1 MCSPFSAEK
10 MDDTALLTFE
20 DCDRIVRQQL
30 DNATIVN
37 FEVTSSPS
45 QNYSIKVKVSHD
57 GRTKVLTFFGKRTE
71 KIPKMNEILY
81 EDFKKVIP
89 QFEPGIT
96 PQLYLKKEDFLIFED
111 LEVQGFH
118 TCDPKSGLLSLNHIR
133 VVLHVLAKFHA
144 ACFAF
149 EETKSK
155 ATHKIFTLES
165 DYLVD
170 YSNVFLQKDEVV
182 SVVSSLLDNTE
193 DDFSRTMKDLEE
205 RQHSSKFRRT
215 LCHGRLTSKNIMFKC
230 AKGVPEECKLT
241 NFRPNYY
248 ASPVCDVL
256 QLIFFNTSEDLRRH
270 HFESLLHHYH
280 KCLKKELEKYRTD
293 VDKILS
299 INDLQV
305 AVHHFLPLIKL
316 ETVLLMQEKRCQGKL
331 VAEAEQAL
339 KEVLTC
345 SLLSREDCYVIV
357 KNKMGTTSYELES
370 FEVTTLR
377 DVSGF
382 LGEYH
387 RLQIKVIHLS
397 EEKTINCFV
406 KCTPKGRTPQDIA
419 RDLDSFSREVFMY
432 QILVP
437 QMQKHGIDT
446 INECIPACYFQR
458 HDDCI
463 VFEDMSL
470 LNYRN
475 LSALSPLDFSM
486 LIMVTRKFA
495 KFHASSLV
503 LEEKMSKEGGKPYRL
518 IDAYS
523 DYFKET
529 LFFEDTKHLG
539 ARQIAA
545 GIKSIHDAIDLFPEL
560 QTKTNKDN
568 FQKFWP
574 TFKKLFYSVGKTSDR
589 YRNVLSHGDLWTS
602 NLLVHFDETD
612 KPDDCVLIDFQIVR
626 YCPPGYDL
634 LSILHLTTD
643 RATRLKHETELLQIY
658 YDELS
663 RVLLLYGYRVDDIYP
678 FEDFLGCVKYMK
690 PLMVLHAAMECVLTM
705 CTPEEINSF
714 LTNDEVCRRVFFE
727 DRKEFMVAMCQ
738 KSTRYKTRLR
748 ECILDVYDY
757 CNSMSS

>member
-1 MCSPFSAEK
+1 MEDA
-10 MDDTALLTFE
+10 ALLTSE
-20 DCDRIVRQQL
+20 DCDRVVKQHL

-37 FEVTSSPS
+37 FEVIPSPS
-45 QNYSIKVKVSHD
+45 QNYSIKVNVYHD
-57 GRTKVLTFFGKRTE
+57 GQAKVLTFFGKRTE

-81 EDFKKVIP
+81 DDFKKVIP
-89 QFEPGIT
+89 EFEPGIT

-111 LEVQGFH
+111 LDLQGFH
-118 TCDPKSGLLSLNHIR
+118 TCDSKSGFLNLNHIR
-133 VVLHVLAKFHA
+133 IVLHVLAKFHS

-149 EETKSK
+149 EEAKSK
-155 ATHKIFTLES
+155 ATQKSFTLES
-165 DYLVD
+165 EYLVD
-170 YSNVFLQKDEVV
+170 HSNVFLQKDDVL

-193 DDFSRTMKDLEE
+193 DDFSKTMKDLDE

-215 LCHGRLTSKNIMFKC
+215 LCHGKLTSKNIMFKC
-230 AKGVPEECKLT
+230 AKGVPEECKLI

-280 KCLKKELEKYRTD
+280 RCLKKELEKYRTD
-293 VDKILS
+293 VDQILS
-299 INDLQV
+299 NKDLQA

-316 ETVLLMQEKRCQGKL
+316 ERVLLMKEKRNQDQL
-331 VAEAEQAL
+331 LAEAEQAL
-339 KEVLTC
+339 REVLIYP
-345 SLLSREDCYVIV
+345 LLSREDCYVIV
-357 KNKMGTTSYELES
+357 KNKIGTTSFELES
-370 FEVTTLR
+370 FEVTPLS

-406 KCTPKGRTPQDIA
+406 KCTPKSGTPQEIA
-419 RDLDSFSREVFMY
+419 RDLDTFSREVFMY

-437 QMQKHGIDT
+437 QMQNLGIDI
-446 INECIPACYFQR
+446 INECIPACYCQR
-458 HDDCI
+458 HDDFL

-470 LNYRN
+470 RNYRN
-475 LSALSPLDFSM
+475 LSALAPLDFTM
-486 LIMVTRKFA
+486 LTMATRKLA
-495 KFHASSLV
+495 RFHASSLI
-503 LEEKMSKEGGKPYRL
+503 LEERISEGGGKPYRL

-523 DYFKET
+523 DYFKEP
-529 LFFEDTKHLG
+529 LFFEDRKHLG
-539 ARQIAA
+539 ARQFAT
-545 GIKSIHDAIDLFPEL
+545 GIKSVYDAIDLFPEL
-560 QTKTNKDN
+560 QTKPNKDN
-568 FQKFWP
+568 FRKFWP
-574 TFKKLFYSVGKTSDR
+574 TFKKLFYSVIKTSDR

-602 NLLVHFDETD
+602 NMLVHFDETD
-612 KPDDCVLIDFQIVR
+612 TPDDCVLIDFQIVR
-626 YCPPGYDL
+626 YCPPAYDL

-643 RATRLKHETELLQIY
+643 RATRLKHETELLRIY

-663 RVLLLYGYRVDDIYP
+663 RVLLFYGYRVDDIYP
-678 FEDFLGCVKYMK
+678 IEDFLGCVKYMK
-690 PLMVLHAAMECVLTM
+690 PQMVMQAAIDCVLTM

-714 LTNDEVCRRVFFE
+714 LTNEEVCRRVYFE

-738 KSTRYKTRLR
+738 KSSLYKTRLR